1 MTSFTYQRV
10 GGEYRIVFETNNKE
24 AYTRMEEEAQRLA
37 DRWTN
42 NGWLDPVPTVDAV
55 PLRHGRWLTTDAYP
69 HHLYCSLCYKTYL
82 KNAQWLDTLGVPTN
96 FCPNCGARMDGGAEK

>member
-1 MTSFTYQRV
+1 MA
-10 GGEYRIVFETNNKE
+10 EYIERE
-24 AYTRMEEEAQRLA
+24 ALLSHQYNASRSHDPQLA
-37 DRWTN
+37 EMVVDVR
-42 NGWLDPVPTVDAV
+42 DIEDAPAADAV

-96 FCPNCGARMDGGAEK
+96 FCPNCGARMEWGEKK

>member
-1 MTSFTYQRV
+1 MTRFTFQRV
-10 GGEYRIVFETNNKE
+10 GDEYRYLFETDIKE
-24 AYTRMEEEAQRLA
+24 ACDHMAEAAQRLA

-42 NGWLDPVPTVDAV
+42 NGGLDPVPTADAV

-96 FCPNCGARMDGGAEK
+96 FCPNCGARMEWGEKK

>member
-1 MTSFTYQRV
+1 MSRLIDAEALGINKAKREIFNDPKYADGWNSAIEV
-10 GGEYRIVFETNNKE
+10 INN
-24 AYTRMEEEAQRLA
+24 A
-37 DRWTN
+37 
-42 NGWLDPVPTVDAV
+42 PTVDAV

-96 FCPNCGARMDGGAEK
+96 FCPNCGARMEWRRRNETKRF